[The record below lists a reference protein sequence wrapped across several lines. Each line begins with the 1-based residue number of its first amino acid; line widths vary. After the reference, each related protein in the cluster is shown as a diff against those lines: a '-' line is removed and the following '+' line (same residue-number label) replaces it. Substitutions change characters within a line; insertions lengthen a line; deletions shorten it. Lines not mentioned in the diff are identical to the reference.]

1 MVMIMGYCHIMKSL
15 GYYPTLKVQN
25 RYPSGS
31 KHGWVGNSRT
41 KIIALWTAGRFTEV
55 HRKKMR
61 NQHDFPGFPR
71 APTYLGDVSYNIHT
85 RSKICKTRIL
95 DIVPQLLSF
104 GHIYPTFQKK
114 CPVPPPKQYQR
125 AHCLSDCL

>member
-61 NQHDFPGFPR
+61 NQHDFPGLQP
-71 APTYLGDVSYNIHT
+71 
-85 RSKICKTRIL
+85 IL
-95 DIVPQLLSF
+95 EMSAITSIQDQKYVKQESLTLSPSF
-104 GHIYPTFQKK
+104 
-114 CPVPPPKQYQR
+114 
-125 AHCLSDCL
+125 